1 MTHGCYRCRMHC
13 VTDETQSSSYNFL
26 ARPTPHRILTDPE
39 TCRGRAPGSVQI
51 LFLSLLELL
60 LTSLPGGSG
69 ASAPGHVRIE
79 TPSLGLG
86 AATPGSRHSGGRARR
101 AASHQT
107 QARCLPRPLPLPAG
121 PPNRCAPL
129 RSPRTAGGCRG
140 GTSGR
145 KRQQREPTEVKIFH
159 AANLTETHGPG
170 NVPPRASRG

>member
-26 ARPTPHRILTDPE
+26 ARPTPHRILADPE

-69 ASAPGHVRIE
+69 ASTPGHVRIE
-79 TPSLGLG
+79 TPSLDLG
-86 AATPGSRHSGGRARR
+86 AATPAEPAQRRARETSCI
-101 AASHQT
+101 APNSGPVSPT
-107 QARCLPRPLPLPAG
+107 PTSPPGQAPE
-121 PPNRCAPL
+121 PL
-129 RSPRTAGGCRG
+129 RATPAPRTAGGCRG